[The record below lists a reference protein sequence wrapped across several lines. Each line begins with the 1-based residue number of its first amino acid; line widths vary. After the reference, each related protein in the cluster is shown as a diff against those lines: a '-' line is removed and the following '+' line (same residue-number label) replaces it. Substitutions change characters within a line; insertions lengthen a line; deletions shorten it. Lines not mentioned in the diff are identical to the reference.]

1 MPRLLCKRGLRL
13 PKCYQIKVKKF
24 PFTNPEV
31 RRKRPRVCCLWR
43 SMSLQSWLELPLR
56 FAYLNVKLKSLLRL
70 CSGGLL
76 PEAGDEDACL
86 EPCLFWTVSSQV
98 SLIGVE
104 FEVRAPEINFPE
116 TWGVQPQ
123 GFYLSLSLA
132 WLQGKA
138 EWTLQA
144 RSLQMQK
151 IIGFKMSLAVHIM
164 DILWIL
170 WLDVVF
176 SWPML
181 PSWCNL

>member
-1 MPRLLCKRGLRL
+1 MSVVYKGLWVCKADLSCPWGLH
-13 PKCYQIKVKKF
+13 I
-24 PFTNPEV
+24 
-31 RRKRPRVCCLWR
+31 
-43 SMSLQSWLELPLR
+43 SMSSSRACLGYALEVWRWPL
-56 FAYLNVKLKSLLRL
+56 
-70 CSGGLL
+70 CCLL

-86 EPCLFWTVSSQV
+86 EPCSFWTSSSQV

-104 FEVRAPEINFPE
+104 FEVRAPEIDFPE

-170 WLDVVF
+170 WLAVVF